1 MIWVKAFLGAVVLVV
16 GLSATSHANESL
28 QRSWEVFQER
38 HVTAD
43 GRVVDDGNGAI
54 SHSESQGYTL
64 LLAAELDSPGV
75 FARVWTWTRNNLLI
89 RDDGLVAWR
98 YDPESQ
104 PPITDVNNAS
114 DGDLLIAHALSL
126 AARRWQRQDYREEAE
141 QLALA
146 IRSELVREV
155 GPYTLLIPGREG
167 FAQEDGLVVNPSYW
181 LFASLEEMQELDP
194 DPVWQTLIDSGRQ
207 LLRDLIATYPLIP
220 DWVTVGADGS
230 FSPPDEL
237 PWESGYNA
245 LRVPLYLVAAGV
257 NEAEVLEAFAVSW
270 GDAGTPFP
278 VVQPLDGESEL
289 EFNDDPAYDALRQ
302 LLACARQ
309 EQGVGQRSLSP
320 ESFYYPAT
328 LLLLSNLYRDRGF
341 PGC

>member
-1 MIWVKAFLGAVVLVV
+1 MIWVKAFLGAMVMVV
-16 GLSATSHANESL
+16 GLSAMSHARDSL
-28 QRSWEVFQER
+28 QRSWEVFQEV
-38 HVTAD
+38 HVAAD
-43 GRVVDDGNGAI
+43 GRVVDDGNAGI

-126 AARRWQRQDYREEAE
+126 AAKRWQRQDYREAAE
-141 QLALA
+141 DLALA
-146 IRSELVREV
+146 IRNNLVREV
-155 GPYTLLIPGREG
+155 GPYTLLIPGSEG
-167 FAQEDGLVVNPSYW
+167 FDQDDGLVVNPSYW
-181 LFASLEEMQELDP
+181 IFASLEEMQELDP
-194 DPVWQTLIDSGRQ
+194 DPTWQALIDSGRE

-220 DWVTVGADGS
+220 DWVVVQADGS
-230 FSPPDEL
+230 FAPTEDL

-245 LRVPLYLVAAGV
+245 LRVPLYLAGGGV
-257 NEAEVLEAFAVSW
+257 EEAEVPGAFARSW
-270 GDAGTPFP
+270 GDEGTPFP
-278 VVQPLDGESEL
+278 VIQPLDGEAEV

-341 PGC
+341 PEC